1 MTQVNPR
8 LSTGLPGL
16 DKTLRGLIP
25 GDNVVWQVDAVA
37 DYEAFVERY
46 RGSTLAQ
53 GRRLIYFRFANHQAL
68 VPDEP
73 DVEIHTLDPRAG
85 FEAFIA
91 DIHRVIE
98 QSPRGSWYL
107 FDCLS
112 DLAAAWQSDTMLG
125 NFFMLTCPYLYDVE
139 AIAYFGILR
148 RANATDATNPI
159 LNTAQVWLDVY
170 HHRDRF
176 YVHPVKVQHRH
187 SPTMYML
194 HVWDE
199 DDLPPVTDSATTG
212 EVLSTS
218 PCLPSDS
225 DRLRQGVWNRAFLE
239 AEEILH
245 ALRRGEA
252 VEEEARDIQRRLVR
266 MALTRDP
273 RMSAL
278 VEEYFSLEDLVAIG
292 RRIVGTGRIGG
303 KAIGMLLAR
312 NILKR
317 GDPSWAEN
325 LEVHDSFYVGSDVF
339 YTFLVVNGLWRK
351 GRTSRDPERCLD
363 GADRA
368 RQHIIVGSFPEHI
381 REQFQTMLDYF
392 GQSPIIV
399 RSSSL
404 LEDNFGHSF
413 AGKYDSVFLA
423 SQGSREQRLHDFM
436 SAARTIYASTMSQK
450 ALTYRARRGMLARD
464 EQMALLVQRVSGAMH
479 GHMFYPH
486 LAGVGLSYNP
496 YVWSQ
501 EIDPDAG
508 VLRLVFGLG
517 TRAVDRTDDD
527 YTRVVALNAPERR
540 PEATRDAYRY
550 VQRKVD
556 VLELEANLLV
566 SEDFNEVIEQSPDVP
581 VEQFAS
587 QDTSTQARQR
597 GGARP
602 WFLTFDHLIKKTD
615 YVATMRGMLDKLE
628 SVYGSPVD
636 VEFTTNFF
644 KDDSYKVNL
653 VQCRPLQVKGIGTV
667 PEPPASI
674 PPEDVVVEATGA
686 VIGQSRL
693 CSVDRI
699 VYVDPSV
706 YGKLPM
712 GERYSVAR
720 LIGKVTH
727 HKEDDPPETIMVLGP
742 GRWGTSSPE
751 LGVPVTFAE
760 INTVMIVGEIVA
772 MHENLVPDVSL
783 GTHFF
788 SELVEADMLYF
799 ALFPDKEGNA
809 LNHEILEGASNLLP
823 ELLPDDA
830 QWAHVLRVIDPGRL
844 EGKAAITLNAQV
856 LKQRVVC
863 YRDVR
868 PEEEAGAE
876 MAAARG

>member
-25 GDNVVWQVDAVA
+25 GDNVVWHTDSVE
-37 DYEAFVERY
+37 DYQAFVQRY
-46 RGSTLAQ
+46 RSSTLAQ
-53 GRRLIYFRFANHQAL
+53 GRRLIYFRFAGHPAL

-98 QSPRGSWYL
+98 QSERGSWYL

-112 DLAAAWQSDTMLG
+112 ELAVAWQSDTMLG

-139 AIAYFGILR
+139 AIAYFGLLR
-148 RANATDATNPI
+148 RAHATDATTPI
-159 LNTAQVWLDVY
+159 LQTAQVWLDVY
-170 HHRDRF
+170 HHNDRF

-194 HVWDE
+194 HAWE
-199 DDLPPVTDSATTG
+199 GDDLPPVTDSATTG

-225 DRLRQGVWNRAFLE
+225 DRSRQGVWNRMFSE
-239 AEEILH
+239 AEEMLL
-245 ALRRGEA
+245 AQGRGELA
-252 VEEEARDIQRRLVR
+252 EDEARDIRRRVIR
-266 MALTRDP
+266 MALTRDA

-278 VEEYFSLEDLVAIG
+278 VEQYFSLEDLVAIG

-317 GDPSWAEN
+317 SGPRWAKG
-325 LEVHDSFYVGSDVF
+325 LEVHDSFYIGSDVF
-339 YTFLVVNGLWRK
+339 YSFLVVNGLWRK
-351 GRTSRDPERCLD
+351 GRTSRDPERCLE

-368 RQHIIVGSFPEHI
+368 RQHIIVGSFPDHI
-381 REQFQTMLDYF
+381 REQFQRVLDYF

-436 SAARTIYASTMSQK
+436 SAARTIYASTMSQR

-501 EIDPDAG
+501 EIKPEAG

-527 YTRVVALNAPERR
+527 YTRVVALNEPLRR
-540 PEATRDAYRY
+540 PEATQDMYRY

-566 SEDFNEVIEQSPDVP
+566 SEDFNEVVAQSPDVP
-581 VEQFAS
+581 VAMFAS
-587 QDTSTQARQR
+587 QDNSTQAR
-597 GGARP
+597 AVTVRP
-602 WFLTFDHLIKKTD
+602 WFLTFDRLLRETD
-615 YVATMRGMLDKLE
+615 YVETMHDMLQRLE
-628 SVYGSPVD
+628 AVYGSPVD
-636 VEFTTNFF
+636 VEFTTNFLQ
-644 KDDSYKVNL
+644 DGSYKVNL
-653 VQCRPLQVKGIGTV
+653 VQCRPLQIRGVGTV
-667 PEPPASI
+667 SEPPASI
-674 PPEDVVVEATGA
+674 APADVVLEAKGA

-693 CSVDRI
+693 CDVDRI
-699 VYVDPSV
+699 LYVVPSV

-720 LIGKVTH
+720 LIGKLTH
-727 HKEDDPPETIMVLGP
+727 HKEEDPPKAIMVLGP

-760 INTVMIVGEIVA
+760 INTVKIVGEIVA

-809 LNHEILEGASNLLP
+809 FNRDILEGAPNLLA
-823 ELLPDDA
+823 ELLPDEA
-830 QWAHVLRVIDPGRL
+830 RWGEALRVIDPRRL
-844 EGKAAITLNAQV
+844 DGKTAFTLNAQV
-856 LKQRVVC
+856 LKQRIVC
-863 YRDVR
+863 YRDGLT
-868 PEEEAGAE
+868 EQE
-876 MAAARG
+876 